1 MVPFQAPVLP
11 ENLTWSLAQFTSD
24 ARASEYQVSH
34 KDFYI
39 GTPPTLDLSTATYD
53 GCAAFFV
60 DSNATYPIG
69 EPSAHPTGILPPP
82 YDSVIGSECIAAM
95 ESDIT
100 EFVRASDIQSADD
113 LCNGMRDAV
122 HRGNARQACSRV
134 ALGGTDWGRIAF
146 RGLIGPNAPRPPTPS
161 ENATANCHPV
171 VPASYQLASVLD
183 FNSTCCND
191 SLWNATYRGLPTYDF
206 LQHQAVPIITAWSPN
221 DATANNISVEATVSC
236 LEAPV
241 EAKNLDNFQGES
253 DMDSEGKASSPLLSV
268 FMLALPALL
277 VLFWFC

>member
-1 MVPFQAPVLP
+1 MNWPPDLLSVRGQHATQMMRPRLTLFNGDKCQPPGVPTGCLIDSEMAMKMQCSSVSVTFFLHFGILPGLVLCQDPQYTYGSIASCADFDCNPGIYNCTFGSKNYSVAGMVPFQAPVLP

-69 EPSAHPTGILPPP
+69 EPSAHPTGIPPP
-82 YDSVIGSECIAAM
+82 PCDSVIGSECIAAM

-100 EFVRASDIQSADD
+100 EFVRASDIQSVDD

-146 RGLIGPNAPRPPTPS
+146 RGM
-161 ENATANCHPV
+161 
-171 VPASYQLASVLD
+171 
-183 FNSTCCND
+183 F
-191 SLWNATYRGLPTYDF
+191 
-206 LQHQAVPIITAWSPN
+206 
-221 DATANNISVEATVSC
+221 
-236 LEAPV
+236 
-241 EAKNLDNFQGES
+241 
-253 DMDSEGKASSPLLSV
+253 
-268 FMLALPALL
+268 
-277 VLFWFC
+277 